1 MAERITKEII
11 LEKAINTYTKCF
23 NISNENKKY
32 ECLVDTCTKSLAD
45 QASAIKHLKRHHQD
59 IVRAVD
65 GIKNKNQTDK
75 DESIHIHAE
84 TNPRKIWNAI
94 LQIIIFSAIPFAF
107 VNSKGFRYLIKPYVD
122 AFQKVGIKFTV
133 DELNVQAEID
143 KKANQVKEQMNRLE

>member
-1 MAERITKEII
+1 M
-11 LEKAINTYTKCF
+11 
-23 NISNENKKY
+23 
-32 ECLVDTCTKSLAD
+32 
-45 QASAIKHLKRHHQD
+45 KRHHQD

-65 GIKNKNQTDK
+65 GIKKKNQTDK